1 MKKGFTLVELM
12 AVIVVLGLLGG
23 IVIPVVTNI
32 VKDAADKA
40 YNANIEAIKTSAY
53 DWALKNTKLL
63 PKENNASVVVY
74 LNELKSN
81 TTIAVDLKNPKTGKV
96 LSNNTSVT
104 ITKNGNNYDYTVNLV
119 EVDTYEGDIPALVIS
134 GDIVDYVEVNQ
145 DGIEYTIRTA
155 IAKDSNGNVVNATV
169 NYQILQNDSEV
180 TEVDESTLGTYKIV
194 YSVTYN
200 GKTGTYE
207 KNVIVR
213 DTTRPELDVGDNIT
227 CSVSSIPNDLL
238 AGVSV
243 TDNSGE
249 TITPTVDSKI
259 ESTRG
264 TYYVLYT
271 ATDSSNNSVT
281 KRRMV
286 VVE

>member
-63 PKENNASVVVY
+63 PKENNTSVVVY

-145 DGIEYTIRTA
+145 DGVEYAIPAA

-169 NYQILQNDSEV
+169 NYQILQNGSEV

-238 AGVSV
+238 AGVTV

-259 ESTRG
+259 ESARG